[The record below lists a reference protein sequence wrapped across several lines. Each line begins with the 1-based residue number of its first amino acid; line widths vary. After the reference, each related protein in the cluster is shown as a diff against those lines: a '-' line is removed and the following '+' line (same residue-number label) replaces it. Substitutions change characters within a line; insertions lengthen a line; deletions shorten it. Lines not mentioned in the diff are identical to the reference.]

1 MKKTQTK
8 TKKTKKFNGIAA
20 IALSAIMLI
29 GGCVVGYGA
38 GTHWTYKR
46 GAVQTTT
53 PDGDSE
59 ISNSQN
65 PMQLTNGE
73 NNGAKFK
80 VRSINADEY
89 QDYEIDAQRVESA
102 YTATVTLANHS
113 EAMDKS
119 ITLTAEF
126 ADGKSAAEYISF
138 SSNTVQSGEQF
149 TISCLKAFGQP
160 ITIKATANGVQE
172 GVKPSCSIKADYVRR
187 FKAVYMTGGEIY
199 REGDNFGNENSRP
212 YFKDL
217 RLSTDD
223 GKGEMIVVGQ
233 DTPASIYIKTDLSST
248 TDMSVGTITEGIK
261 DVKIS
266 CTITSQDAGSI
277 QWGSTHT
284 ETNFLDNDPSANSSD
299 LFYYYDED
307 NDYMASLGTIVDF
320 AKREAGNYTEALNK
334 YNRQEA
340 SLIIAVQF
348 TGKITNI
355 TYTFWS
361 NVIVNPAGLYVPA
374 QNPSFDPDTSGGII
388 F

>member
-8 TKKTKKFNGIAA
+8 TKKTSKFKGIAV

-38 GTHWTYKR
+38 GTRWTYKR

-53 PDGDSE
+53 PGDDSE

-65 PMQLTNGE
+65 PMQLTKGE

-113 EAMDKS
+113 EASDKS
-119 ITLTAEF
+119 ISLTAEF

-149 TISCLKAFGQP
+149 TFSCLKAFGQP
-160 ITIKATANGVQE
+160 ITIKATANGVKS
-172 GVKPSCSIKADYVRR
+172 GAKPTCSIKADYVCRY
-187 FKAVYMTGGEIY
+187 KQVYVSWGACEDDEYLADHLTFSVNGGTDSFVYQGVDFDTAIMV
-199 REGDNFGNENSRP
+199 DTAHNS
-212 YFKDL
+212 DC
-217 RLSTDD
+217 
-223 GKGEMIVVGQ
+223 
-233 DTPASIYIKTDLSST
+233 
-248 TDMSVGTITEGIK
+248 MSEGTIVEGIK
-261 DVKIS
+261 D
-266 CTITSQDAGSI
+266 
-277 QWGSTHT
+277 
-284 ETNFLDNDPSANSSD
+284 F
-299 LFYYYDED
+299 
-307 NDYMASLGTIVDF
+307 TIVCRQNFEQAENFNTDASIGEPTF
-320 AKREAGNYTEALNK
+320 DNLLLFKSWQDELILNQGATVLNELKNYAGGNYNTILQNYNSGKTVELNIK
-334 YNRQEA
+334 
-340 SLIIAVQF
+340 F
-348 TGKITNI
+348 TGKITGI
-355 TYTFWS
+355 VYDMS
-361 NVIVNPAGLYVPA
+361 CNVKVDPTNLYVSA